1 MKKFFIEERIPAV
14 VVNQYVVIAESEEAA
29 YAMVENGEVESNE
42 MITEQFEDGLEL
54 ECYDS
59 EDLP

>member
-42 MITEQFEDGLEL
+42 MITEQFEDDLEL